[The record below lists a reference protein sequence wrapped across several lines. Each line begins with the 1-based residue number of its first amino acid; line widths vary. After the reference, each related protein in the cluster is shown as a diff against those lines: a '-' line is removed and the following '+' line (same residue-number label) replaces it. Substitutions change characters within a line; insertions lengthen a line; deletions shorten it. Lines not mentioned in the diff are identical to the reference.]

1 MSARA
6 RATVSVCNVC
16 RDSPMASASVSLEIN
31 RPPMQPTRL
40 GYHFICITDPRK
52 RFPHREKAFLAFLIQ
67 DLVTSTLKLVKRDHR
82 ENVERTAGDAWDLI
96 GYDSNEV
103 RLPQL
108 PRGTRFHTLHT
119 GWTVCIVPTR
129 CKVQVHFSRDSATRT
144 HKKHCLYV
152 PE

>member
-1 MSARA
+1 MSVGTARWQA
-6 RATVSVCNVC
+6 RQYHLKFIGLRSSRRGWGN
-16 RDSPMASASVSLEIN
+16 
-31 RPPMQPTRL
+31 

-67 DLVTSTLKLVKRDHR
+67 DLVPSTLKLVKRDHR
-82 ENVERTAGDAWDLI
+82 ENVERTAGYAWDLI
-96 GYDSNEV
+96 VYDSNEV

-144 HKKHCLYV
+144 HRKHCLYV